1 MNLFPAYNY
10 MYPTYSYDQTQ
21 DLIQV
26 LKTIETVLNLAFPFL
41 IGATVAVLLCV
52 RILQLIYWIGQCLF
66 TFIQFC
72 SKYKLS

>member
-1 MNLFPAYNY
+1 

-41 IGATVAVLLCV
+41 IGAAVAVLLCV
-52 RILQLIYWIGQCLF
+52 RILQLIF
-66 TFIQFC
+66 
-72 SKYKLS
+72 